1 MGVYTKLRTLHEKKV
16 LRKVP
21 PLMSAAEDK
30 EIIRQKYADTIG
42 VPLEEVQDDGMFFT
56 HPSTAVVKYR
66 PNMPRHVEG
75 KFTCGR
81 HRFVFSWIG
90 AEGRPCKS
98 TRALSGVFVD
108 VAPDGSLLVGEKGC
122 RLPFAIY
129 KEVKD

>member
-1 MGVYTKLRTLHEKKV
+1 
-16 LRKVP
+16 
-21 PLMSAAEDK
+21 MSAAEDK

-56 HPSTAVVKYR
+56 HPSTAVMKYH

-75 KFTCGR
+75 KFTCSR
-81 HRFVFSWIG
+81 HRYVFSWIG

-108 VAPDGSLLVGEKGC
+108 VAPDGSLLVGEKGY
-122 RLPFAIY
+122 RLPFAIF
-129 KEVKD
+129 KEVKN